1 VHKTQHA
8 YRDGYK
14 AHVAVEPDTGLV
26 TGCEL
31 TAGDAAAAPGLL
43 DSEPAGTEVLGDSA
57 YGTGELRQHLE
68 DREMTAAIK
77 PPPLRPAVEG
87 GYTRLVAR
95 SATARPHHWA
105 LSRAGAAP
113 IEPTTD
119 LVRWPTV
126 QSFGRGRASRATT
139 RTRPPSPA
147 RKPRIRRRTRSL
159 RSLLAGAELSPRRSD
174 PRWWSPGAR
183 ASGHAWVFTTSVDEV
198 RPSLHAFESA
208 ITTRTPASVF
218 DRDAPT
224 CVGIRT
230 HDSDPAPSR
239 VMGGRRSRPRRA
251 CTRPWPPTGHRG
263 LRSG

>member
-1 VHKTQHA
+1 MTSPTPLAADVPERWASVHLVPV
-8 YRDGYK
+8 RD
-14 AHVAVEPDTGLV
+14 
-26 TGCEL
+26 
-31 TAGDAAAAPGLL
+31 
-43 DSEPAGTEVLGDSA
+43 
-57 YGTGELRQHLE
+57 R
-68 DREMTAAIK
+68 I
-77 PPPLRPAVEG
+77 EG
-87 GYTRLVAR
+87 G
-95 SATARPHHWA
+95 S
-105 LSRAGAAP
+105 SGAGAP
-113 IEPTTD
+113 RGPTTSAWRLRLPDPGHRQPHRLPRIPATD

-218 DRDAPT
+218 DREAPT
-224 CVGIRT
+224 CVGNRT